1 MKYVYIWY
9 EFSIMTNLKNKIKI
23 GLVDDHRLFRQSL
36 NLLLSKNFI
45 ISFEAENGKDMIRAL
60 RNLPK
65 SKLPA
70 IMLVDINMPIMD
82 GYETVKWLKENY
94 PKIKIAV
101 LTMFDNEATVYK
113 MISLGADAYL
123 TKDSHQEE
131 LVKAL
136 NTILSKGSYYPESV
150 TSHIVS
156 ALKNKNINLKPTSI
170 VEILRSLSER
180 ESEFIKLSCTDMT
193 YSDIAKAL
201 SISIGS
207 VEALRISVF
216 NKLNIKT
223 RVGLAVL
230 ATKNNFI

>member
-1 MKYVYIWY
+1 MQSFKR
-9 EFSIMTNLKNKIKI
+9 KIKI
-23 GLVDDHRLFRQSL
+23 AIVDDHAMFRRTL
-36 NLLLSKNFI
+36 NFFLANDYI
-45 ISFEAENGKDMIRAL
+45 ISFEAEHGKQMIKIL
-60 RNLPK
+60 QNLPK
-65 SKLPA
+65 SKIPNV
-70 IMLVDINMPIMD
+70 ILVDINMPVMD
-82 GYETVKWLKENY
+82 GYETVKWLKENF

-101 LTMFDNEATVYK
+101 LTMYDNEASISK
-113 MISLGADAYL
+113 MISLGADSYF
-123 TKDSHQEE
+123 TKITPPEE
-131 LVKAL
+131 LVKGI
-136 NTILSKGSYYPESV
+136 NSVLSKGSYYPESV

-156 ALKNKNINLKPTSI
+156 ALKNKNINLKPNSI
-170 VEILRSLSER
+170 LEILRSLSER

-207 VEALRISVF
+207 VEGLRISVF